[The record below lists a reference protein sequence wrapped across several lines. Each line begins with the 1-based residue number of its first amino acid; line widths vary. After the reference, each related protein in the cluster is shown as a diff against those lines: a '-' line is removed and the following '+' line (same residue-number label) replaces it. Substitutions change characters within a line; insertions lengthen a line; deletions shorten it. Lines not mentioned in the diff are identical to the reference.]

1 MQVHGRDVFEIEK
14 LHIFIGM
21 DETGPAVDDQLGRH
35 GLRVFFRIF
44 LKAMAAGDPQGM
56 RRRFW
61 HGSSSGKE
69 DVLLPHHHLPA
80 TAIGD
85 KAQLIQRKCGPSQ
98 ASHARCLPRQKL
110 RRPFSRIAACHPDLP
125 DRYPHHERERLIDI
139 LQIQNEYICLLYP
152 FIGKDGIP
160 LPDSGA

>member
-1 MQVHGRDVFEIEK
+1 MSDFSPSPEADKSQYQSPVTNHQLPPILVHDLLHPLLIQVHARDVFEVEK

-21 DETGPAVDDQLGRH
+21 DETSPAVDDQLGRH

-56 RRRFW
+56 RRRFR

-80 TAIGD
+80 AAIGD
-85 KAQLIQRKCGPSQ
+85 KAQLIQRKCGLSQ
-98 ASHARCLPRQKL
+98 ASHTRCLPR
-110 RRPFSRIAACHPDLP
+110 
-125 DRYPHHERERLIDI
+125 
-139 LQIQNEYICLLYP
+139 
-152 FIGKDGIP
+152 
-160 LPDSGA
+160 